1 MEYAII
7 YTTPLNNIRVLKCR
21 NKDEVLEAY
30 KKNPKLRQGFLVHEG
45 LYNGIRISKFL
56 ERGAQH
62 AFWNYLD
69 KGENTNGEN

>member
-30 KKNPKLRQGFLVHEG
+30 KKNPKLHKGFLVHEG
-45 LYNGIRISKFL
+45 LYDNIRISKFL
-56 ERGAQH
+56 KCGTQDIFRK
-62 AFWNYLD
+62 
-69 KGENTNGEN
+69 KG